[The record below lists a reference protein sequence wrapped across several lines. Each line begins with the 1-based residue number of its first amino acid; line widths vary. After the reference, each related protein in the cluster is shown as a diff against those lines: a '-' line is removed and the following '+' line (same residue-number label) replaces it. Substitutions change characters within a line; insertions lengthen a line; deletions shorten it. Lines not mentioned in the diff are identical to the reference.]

1 MLRAL
6 EGMGTTF
13 YIALALVLLGIV
25 AVLLRNHIAALRN
38 LHAKEETIDAVVVGR
53 WLEPG
58 AQPPAIR
65 RRSARGKEQPAREE
79 PAGFCVAFQGAEGR
93 QMTFA
98 VGREEYLRLQVGRA
112 GKLCF
117 RGSQFLSFEIRDP
130 AGGIVTL

>member
-25 AVLLRNHIAALRN
+25 GVLLRNHIATLRN

-65 RRSARGKEQPAREE
+65 GRGARGKGQPSQEE

-93 QMTFA
+93 QLTFA

-112 GKLCF
+112 GKLSF
-117 RGSQFLSFEIRDP
+117 QGSQFLSFEPREP
-130 AGGIVTL
+130 AGGIITL